1 MRFKSALCLALVL
14 PLAAVSACSSSG
26 KPGGVGTATAAGS
39 SGPKLSGTPVEVALL
54 ANSTAVQDAAA
65 GAQTAIDAINA
76 AGGIKGR
83 PLTLVTCDNQL
94 NANAAAACARK
105 FDADPNV
112 IATVGLISSFGADT
126 NPIFIKDKIA
136 GIGTAP
142 LGAGDFGAAN
152 VFPVACGGLVIVAGA
167 GYLVDQ
173 LHAKKPGIVTVD
185 TPTATALP
193 GLINQAVYGPRK
205 LKFAATASVPASA
218 ADVAPQAAAL
228 GSTDGTVVALTSE
241 LQSRYVHTARQQGYT
256 GPIVVSG
263 TEVDPGSIKTDLA
276 GANSDLY
283 VMGQFNRNSAG
294 FKAMLADHDKY
305 SPSASTFD
313 YYSDAYL
320 STKIFA
326 QVASQ
331 LPTITRSGV
340 YDAMTAMKGY
350 DTGGMTNP
358 LDFTT
363 PGTAL
368 GGNAPRLFAATTVGY
383 PYKYDNGTFAT
394 AGNVVPA
401 FG

>member
-1 MRFKSALCLALVL
+1 MRLKSVLCIALVL
-14 PLAAVSACSSSG
+14 PLAAVTACSSS
-26 KPGGVGTATAAGS
+26 KAGGADTAK
-39 SGPKLSGTPVEVALL
+39 SGGAKLSGTPIDIGFLG
-54 ANSTAVQDAAA
+54 NSTAVQDGTA
-65 GAQTAIDAINA
+65 GAQTAVDAINA
-76 AGGIKGR
+76 AGGVKGR
-83 PLTLVTCDNQL
+83 PLKLLSCDNQL

-105 FDADPNV
+105 FDADPNL
-112 IATVGLISSFGADT
+112 IATVGVISSFGADT
-126 NPIFIKDKIA
+126 NPIFLKDKIA

-167 GYLVDQ
+167 AYLVDQ
-173 LHAKKPGIVTVD
+173 LHSQKPGIVTVD

-193 GLINQAVYGPRK
+193 GLINQAIYGPRK
-205 LKFAATASVPASA
+205 TKFAATASVPVSA

-228 GSTDGTVVALTSE
+228 AGTDGTVVALTSQ
-241 LQSRYVHTARQQGYT
+241 LQSRYIQTARQQGYN

-263 TEVDPGSIKTDLA
+263 TEVDPDFIKKDLA

-283 VMGQFNRNSAG
+283 VMGQFNRSSTG
-294 FKAMLADHDKY
+294 FTAMLADRDKY
-305 SPSASTFD
+305 APTASTFD
-313 YYSDAYL
+313 YFTDSYL

-326 QVASQ
+326 EVASQ
-331 LPTITRSGV
+331 LPTITRASV
-340 YDAMTAMKGY
+340 FEAMTALKGF

-383 PYKYDNGTFAT
+383 PYKYDNGDFRS
-394 AGNVVPA
+394 AGAAVPA
-401 FG
+401 FGPA